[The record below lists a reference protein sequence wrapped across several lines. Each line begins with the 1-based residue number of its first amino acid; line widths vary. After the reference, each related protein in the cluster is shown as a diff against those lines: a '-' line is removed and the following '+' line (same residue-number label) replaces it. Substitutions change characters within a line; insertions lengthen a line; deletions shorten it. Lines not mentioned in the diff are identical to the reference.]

1 MNYQDQTLREILA
14 GEYVLGTRRGAARRR
29 FERLMK
35 KDPGLR
41 ERVEFWEGR
50 FNLLAEAVSP
60 VTPPERV
67 WTVVEDRTAGARRGD
82 GGIWNAL
89 SFWRGLALTASGLA
103 VALMV
108 YVGLRPAP
116 EAPPAGV
123 AVLADEARQAAWTV
137 TLVVDDSQAKRLKVT
152 ALPSVAPKPDRSFE
166 LWLLPESGAAPVS
179 LGLLPEAGSAVLAV
193 PGKAVPALSRTSALA
208 VSLEPRGG
216 SPTGAPTGPVLYQ
229 GRLLAL

>member
-1 MNYQDQTLREILA
+1 MNYKDQTLREILA
-14 GEYVLGTRRGAARRR
+14 GEYVLGTLRGAARRR
-29 FERLMK
+29 FEDLMRR
-35 KDPGLR
+35 DPGLR
-41 ERVEFWEGR
+41 EQVEFWEGR

-67 WTVVEDRTAGARRGD
+67 WTGIEERIGDTGRGR
-82 GGIWNAL
+82 GGIWNAVG
-89 SFWRGLALTASGLA
+89 FWRGLALAASGLA

-137 TLVVDDSQAKRLKVT
+137 TLVVDDRQVKRLKVT
-152 ALPSVAPKPDRSFE
+152 ALPAVAPKPDRSYE
-166 LWLLPESGAAPVS
+166 LWLLPEGGTAPVS

-193 PGKAVPALSRTSALA
+193 PGKAAPALSRASALA